1 MLDPRYLDLVIRQVQ
16 GNMGL
21 ENMSDP
27 RHLDFAVMQ
36 VHVNNHPPLSTFKG
50 IAISSLGT
58 PKGMVILLWHTQGNE
73 LIWVWKT

>member
-1 MLDPRYLDLVIRQVQ
+1 
-16 GNMGL
+16 MGL

-58 PKGMVILLWHTQGNE
+58 PKGMVILSWHT
-73 LIWVWKT
+73 